1 MGTSKTNMGYLPVI
15 TPLMIYNNPPRAGF
29 LLPKF
34 GGQYAGGVR
43 AETDTPTN
51 STGRTA
57 ADETL

>member
-1 MGTSKTNMGYLPVI
+1 
-15 TPLMIYNNPPRAGF
+15 MIYNNPPRAGF